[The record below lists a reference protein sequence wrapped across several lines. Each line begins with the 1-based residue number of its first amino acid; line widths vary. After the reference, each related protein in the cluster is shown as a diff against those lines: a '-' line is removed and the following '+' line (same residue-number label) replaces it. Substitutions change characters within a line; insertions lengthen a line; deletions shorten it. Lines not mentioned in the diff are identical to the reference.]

1 MTLAETEPSAPAP
14 GIGGDELGDDE
25 LAAWRGFLRS
35 HVHLVSELDA
45 ELTAEHS
52 LSLSTYDVLVQL
64 AHSPARRLRMT
75 ELAASVLLTPS
86 GLTRLVDRLVRDGL
100 VERAPCDDDARG
112 HYAVLTDVGL
122 ERFSKARRTHL
133 DGVRRLFLSH
143 FSDAELRR
151 LGEQWQRLSG
161 RPG

>member
-1 MTLAETEPSAPAP
+1 LTENGSDASRP
-14 GIGGDELGDDE
+14 GIGGDELRDDE

-35 HVHLVSELDA
+35 HSRLAHELDA
-45 ELTAEHS
+45 ELTAEHD
-52 LSLSTYDVLVQL
+52 LSLSSYDVLAQL
-64 AHSPARRLRMT
+64 AHSPGRRLRMS
-75 ELAASVLLTPS
+75 ELASSVLLTPS
-86 GLTRLVDRLVRDGL
+86 GLTRLVDRLGREGL

-112 HYAVLTDVGL
+112 YFAVLTEAGL
-122 ERFSKARRTHL
+122 ERFARARHTHL

-151 LGEQWQRLSG
+151 LGEQWQRLTG